1 MKLLMNAFEE
11 YERKW
16 EEELNKLPGRIETV
30 EQALDAIERIALNGY
45 KQIKTAEDVS
55 LRPVS
60 PHSASTVLLTS
71 SAVYASGFRPHVR
84 GRHSSVPTGLGLGP
98 PPSQPSARV
107 GGQHRNWAGV

>member
-60 PHSASTVLLTS
+60 PTFGFDRTPHLLSGLCLGTSPSRSGAS
-71 SAVYASGFRPHVR
+71 
-84 GRHSSVPTGLGLGP
+84 
-98 PPSQPSARV
+98 
-107 GGQHRNWAGV
+107 

>member
-16 EEELNKLPGRIETV
+16 EEELNKLPEKVETA

-55 LRPVS
+55 MERIGELYAKISVMRER
-60 PHSASTVLLTS
+60 LINI
-71 SAVYASGFRPHVR
+71 VY
-84 GRHSSVPTGLGLGP
+84 L
-98 PPSQPSARV
+98 ARLARRILQQERE
-107 GGQHRNWAGV
+107 GE